1 MADVPVAGGRRRLPS
16 HHRALPDSLVGVTTL
31 TRRLRQHG
39 IEPRQACNTALA
51 AWASDLPLAVLAS
64 LLGVHIQTAVNWA
77 SHTRRDWTTYIAER
91 VSTPAL
97 GNTARSEIT
106 RRLSRSWNLAGCEE
120 LACRFALVRPGFC
133 ALAGVFPGRS
143 VGECPHMF
151 RQTWPMTSE
160 PSGQPAKGAEIWII
174 CGNACAGKTTTA
186 RLLAQRLPLAAHVE
200 GDEMQ
205 RLIVSGCRWAVP
217 SDSDPGTG
225 RLTGEAG
232 VQYAL
237 RIRNACLVAAA
248 FADAGITAI
257 VTDTTINEGFES
269 LVEVLGG
276 RPVNFVVLRP
286 LVALLRQRGIDRL
299 PEEAAYLADRYGDAD
314 HPEAAE
320 FAGRVQAAAD
330 GRPVNEFEEVIER
343 GLDRLPRVGLWV
355 DPSRLDPQN
364 VVDLLLDRRA
374 EAVWMVNAAD
384 PIPSDPGKP

>member
-1 MADVPVAGGRRRLPS
+1 
-16 HHRALPDSLVGVTTL
+16 
-31 TRRLRQHG
+31 
-39 IEPRQACNTALA
+39 
-51 AWASDLPLAVLAS
+51 
-64 LLGVHIQTAVNWA
+64 
-77 SHTRRDWTTYIAER
+77 
-91 VSTPAL
+91 
-97 GNTARSEIT
+97 
-106 RRLSRSWNLAGCEE
+106 
-120 LACRFALVRPGFC
+120 
-133 ALAGVFPGRS
+133 
-143 VGECPHMF
+143 
-151 RQTWPMTSE
+151 
-160 PSGQPAKGAEIWII
+160 
-174 CGNACAGKTTTA
+174 
-186 RLLAQRLPLAAHVE
+186 
-200 GDEMQ
+200 MQ

-257 VTDTTINEGFES
+257 VTDTIISEGFGS
-269 LVEVLGG
+269 LVKVLGG

-286 LVALLRQRGIDRL
+286 PAALLRQRGADRL
-299 PEEAAYLADRYGDAD
+299 PEEAVYLADRYGDAD

-320 FAGRVQAAAD
+320 FAARVQAAAD

-355 DPSRLDPQN
+355 DPSRLDPQS

>member
-1 MADVPVAGGRRRLPS
+1 
-16 HHRALPDSLVGVTTL
+16 
-31 TRRLRQHG
+31 
-39 IEPRQACNTALA
+39 
-51 AWASDLPLAVLAS
+51 
-64 LLGVHIQTAVNWA
+64 
-77 SHTRRDWTTYIAER
+77 
-91 VSTPAL
+91 
-97 GNTARSEIT
+97 
-106 RRLSRSWNLAGCEE
+106 
-120 LACRFALVRPGFC
+120 
-133 ALAGVFPGRS
+133 
-143 VGECPHMF
+143 
-151 RQTWPMTSE
+151 MTSE
-160 PSGQPAKGAEIWII
+160 SSGQSAKGAEIWVI

-217 SDSDPGTG
+217 GDSDPGTG
-225 RLTGEAG
+225 RLTGAAG

-257 VTDTTINEGFES
+257 VTDTIIGEGFDS

-276 RPVNFVVLRP
+276 RPVSFVVLRP
-286 LVALLRQRGIDRL
+286 PAALLRQRGIDRL
-299 PEEAAYLADRYGDAD
+299 PGEAAYLAGRYGDAD
-314 HPEAAE
+314 HPEAAA
-320 FAGRVQAAAD
+320 FAGRVRAAAD

-355 DPSRLDPQN
+355 DPSRLDPQS

-374 EAVWMVNAAD
+374 EAVWVVNAAD